1 MNNRN
6 IGIYKITNLINN
18 KFYIGSS
25 SDLKKRLYEH
35 RRELNLGVHANKHLQ
50 SAWNKYGEE
59 NFKFEIIETIENAS
73 CTNKYLRDLETK
85 YIQESK
91 CYEDSIGYNFI
102 PGGIGTL
109 NLPCSEE
116 KKKKISKANKGK
128 KAWNKG
134 VSMSE
139 EQKEKLREI
148 NRVKRGKP
156 IDIYSITGE
165 YLETLGS
172 VKEVVEKYK
181 VAKNTITDSC
191 KNRRASKKYIFKYHN
206 IEENSNIITSE
217 KIYTKNKT
225 YGKNKFSIYD
235 LNNTLLFECKYKKD
249 VVFYLTG
256 SEKRNGNIERKLKLC
271 VENGDSICLYNKYIV
286 KFINALN
293 SGDTINAP
301 RQLNMDDI
309 EGTSNSANG
318 EV

>member
-1 MNNRN
+1 MNNKN
-6 IGIYKITNLINN
+6 IGIYRITNLINS

-25 SDLKKRLYEH
+25 SNLKKRLYEH
-35 RRELNLGVHANKHLQ
+35 QRELNLGIHTNKHLQ

-59 NFKFEIIETIENAS
+59 NFKFEVIETIDDEIF
-73 CTNKYLRDLETK
+73 TNEYLRDLETK

-91 CYEDSIGYNFI
+91 CYKDSIGYNFI

-116 KKKKISKANKGK
+116 KKRKISDANKGK
-128 KAWNKG
+128 ETWNKG

-148 NRVKRGKP
+148 NRVRRGKP
-156 IDIYSITGE
+156 IDIYYITGE

-172 VKEVVEKYK
+172 IKEVVEKYK

-191 KNRRASKKYIFKYHN
+191 KNRRTSKKYIFKYHN
-206 IEENSNIITSE
+206 IEENSSIISE
-217 KIYTKNKT
+217 KVYTKNKT
-225 YGKNKFSIYD
+225 YGENKFSIYD
-235 LNNTLLFECKYKKD
+235 LNNILLFECKYKKD

-271 VENGDSICLYNKYIV
+271 IENGESICLYNKYIV
-286 KFINALN
+286 KFTNALN

-301 RQLNMDDI
+301 RQLNNDGI
-309 EGTSNSANG
+309 EGISNDANG
-318 EV
+318 EA